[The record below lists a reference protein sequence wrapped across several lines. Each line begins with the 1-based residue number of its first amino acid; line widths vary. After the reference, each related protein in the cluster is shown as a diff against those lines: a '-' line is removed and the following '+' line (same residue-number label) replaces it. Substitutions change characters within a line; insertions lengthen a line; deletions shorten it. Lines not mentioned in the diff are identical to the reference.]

1 MAKRVQGQRR
11 KSLAASTEPSGDE
24 PLPMTDAV
32 DWIARHALV
41 LWALL
46 LVLAVFA
53 GDVAWRGGVRRRTAT
68 PSLPPLGGRRRTAAW
83 LIAAPLALF
92 AVLAW
97 AIGAPTPGELVA
109 FDTALAQGLH
119 ARLPL
124 PALHAI
130 AVLTHLGD
138 LAWVAAA
145 SVLVLAVLL
154 WRRQRR
160 LAAWWTLAVAGI
172 VPINSALKLLFRRAR
187 PLYDH
192 GLLSERSFSFPSGHA
207 FGAIVFYGMLAWVLL
222 QLLPARFHRAVIAA
236 SVSMVCL
243 IGVSRVLLQVHYASD
258 VLGGFASGAVWLV
271 MCIALGEHWR
281 HRHLTADTQR
291 D

>member
-1 MAKRVQGQRR
+1 
-11 KSLAASTEPSGDE
+11 
-24 PLPMTDAV
+24 MTDAV
-32 DWIARHALV
+32 DSIARHALA

-46 LVLAVFA
+46 LLLVAVA
-53 GDVAWRGGVRRRTAT
+53 GDTAWRIALRRHAIAADAVPRA
-68 PSLPPLGGRRRTAAW
+68 GWRRRTAAL
-83 LIAAPLALF
+83 LITALVVLF
-92 AVLAW
+92 ALLAW
-97 AIGAPTPGELVA
+97 AIDSPTPGEVLA
-109 FDTALAQGLH
+109 FDTALASSLH
-119 ARLPL
+119 AHLPL
-124 PALHAI
+124 PALRAI

-145 SVLVLAVLL
+145 SVVVLLVLL
-154 WRRQRR
+154 WRRQRP

-172 VPINSALKLLFRRAR
+172 VPLNSGLKLLFRRAR

-192 GLLSERSFSFPSGHA
+192 GLLTEHSFSFPSGHA
-207 FGAIVFYGMLAWVLL
+207 FGAIVFYGMLTYVLL
-222 QLLPARFHRAVIAA
+222 RLLPARFHRAVIAA

-271 MCIALGEHWR
+271 ACIAMAEHWR
-281 HRHLTADTQR
+281 HRHMTADTHR